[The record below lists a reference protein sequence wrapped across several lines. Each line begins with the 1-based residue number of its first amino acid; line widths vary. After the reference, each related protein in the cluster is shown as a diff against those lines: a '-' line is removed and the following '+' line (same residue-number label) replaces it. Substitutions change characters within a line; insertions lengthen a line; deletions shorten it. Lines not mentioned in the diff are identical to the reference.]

1 MDKDKLQHLIFLRD
15 AIGSP
20 QGLMIMEEACRYM
33 VEVGSRPN
41 SNAEWI
47 KGMAML
53 IDRLKSVESECRRI
67 NEER

>member
-15 AIGSP
+15 AISSA

-33 VEVGSRPN
+33 VEVGSRQN